1 MERNAERMKKEDCTL
16 ERLVTTIPLADYV
29 PRCVDVPR
37 FLAYCKA
44 CPSYGTRWSCPPH
57 DYDSM
62 DLWARYEALSL
73 VVLVITPHPGIG
85 RDRALDI
92 LAREKNT
99 LLEELLALEGKVP
112 GSLVLSAGNCQ
123 LCRFCGRSRGE
134 PCCHPEKM
142 RPSIEALGGDVS
154 RTLEHYLGRS
164 IQWTKPGETP
174 QYLTLAGGLLI
185 PGGWRGGGHG

>member
-29 PRCVDVPR
+29 PRCVDVPK

-57 DYDSM
+57 GYDPM

-85 RDRALDI
+85 RDRAMDI
-92 LAREKNT
+92 LAWEKNT
-99 LLEELLALEGKVP
+99 LLEELLALESKVP
-112 GSLVLSAGNCQ
+112 GSLALSAGLFL
-123 LCRFCGRSRGE
+123 LCRLLRRGQALQE
-134 PCCHPEKM
+134 DNE
-142 RPSIEALGGDVS
+142 SI
-154 RTLEHYLGRS
+154 
-164 IQWTKPGETP
+164 I
-174 QYLTLAGGLLI
+174 
-185 PGGWRGGGHG
+185 